1 MKRIFLFLGAMTF
14 LSSCSPLKFQV
25 YTVTPT
31 TPEILSNNNELS
43 FENEDCKVSYRFWKL
58 YGDASFVVYN
68 KTDKDLVLDLNKCF
82 FIKNGQA
89 FDYLNYNDR
98 IHPISVIPP
107 KTFKVIATK
116 GIIETSFSTCNFPFK
131 ITGKIETREISFTPD
146 NTPLSFNNIITYTI
160 DNKEKRINNNFYI
173 SKIGNYRQGE
183 VITSVREEVCGRK
196 GVYKE
201 VFKDAAANKF
211 FYLEKNMKPV
221 ATANLIGVLI
231 EEIDKLK

>member
-1 MKRIFLFLGAMTF
+1 
-14 LSSCSPLKFQV
+14 LSL
-25 YTVTPT
+25 
-31 TPEILSNNNELS
+31 
-43 FENEDCKVSYRFWKL
+43 
-58 YGDASFVVYN
+58 
-68 KTDKDLVLDLNKCF
+68 
-82 FIKNGQA
+82 
-89 FDYLNYNDR
+89 
-98 IHPISVIPP
+98 IP
-107 KTFKVIATK
+107 
-116 GIIETSFSTCNFPFK
+116 CNFPFK

-173 SKIGNYRQGE
+173 SKIGNYRQKE

-221 ATANLIGVLI
+221 ATGNLIGVLI
-231 EEIDKLK
+231 EEIDKVK